1 MFKVKVT
8 IFALLSLLIIGS
20 LSVGINNNSSVS
32 AQEIPYGGR
41 LVAAFIDDVRTKC
54 TAHSDYMYTM
64 MGCILDQLIYDLTW
78 SYYRLEDSEVIADPP
93 APRFFLDWEVSE
105 DGQVWT
111 VHIPKNATF
120 HDGTP
125 VTAEDIKFTADYYCR
140 LPWNENM
147 IYGLNRTEVV
157 DDYTVRFY
165 TNYPRAVPPMEWAQV
180 LPKHIWEPYK
190 DDMLSCPNEEMI
202 GSGPFKFKEWKRG
215 EYWWLEANENYWAGR
230 PYVDEVVLKVYPSVE
245 AAVLALKAGEVDMW
259 GYGGVPVSV
268 ALDLMKDPNIKVEVS
283 PGLGVLMM
291 GVNVHPNKTDPLARD
306 VRVRKAIA
314 YGIDYDTII
323 NLVYLGYGEKADSWI
338 YPELPSHNPNLPQY
352 EYNVTKAN
360 EILDEAGYLDTDGN
374 GIRNWEGG
382 EFIFDL
388 YIRSEDP
395 QRLRIAEIIKNSLKN
410 IGIQINIR
418 AVDYETLID
427 IIYNPQECIFDMF
440 LFADEPGPNP
450 EWIWDYCLSW
460 EPESYNAAGWINEE
474 FDELYYAA
482 LAEAN
487 LTKRDQIWWQMEEL
501 VAEELPYI
509 FIARP
514 YYLSPHRTDKFEG
527 FLTAMGGISSW
538 VFELTYL
545 NVHLKHAP
553 PTTPPTP
560 TPSPTPWIIT
570 GICIAIAI
578 GSIAYAAKIR
588 SRTRK
593 TSSS

>member
-8 IFALLSLLIIGS
+8 ISVLLSLLIIGS
-20 LSVGINNNSSVS
+20 LSVVINNNSSVS

-41 LVAAFIDDVRTKC
+41 LVAAFLTDVRTKC
-54 TAHSDYMYTM
+54 AAHSDWQYTGI
-64 MGCILDQLIYDLTW
+64 GCILNLLLYDMPW
-78 SYYRLEDSEVIADPP
+78 RYFRVEDSNVIADPP
-93 APRFFLDWEVSE
+93 VPQFFLDWEVSE
-105 DGQVWT
+105 DGRVWT

-125 VTAEDIKFTADYYCR
+125 VTAEDVKFTADYYCR
-140 LPWNENM
+140 LPWNEYM
-147 IYGLNRTEVV
+147 IVGLNRTEVV
-157 DDYTVRFY
+157 DDYTIRFY
-165 TNYPRAVPPMEWAQV
+165 MNYPRAMPPMEFSCI

-190 DDMLSCPNEEMI
+190 DDLTQCPNEGVI
-202 GSGPFKFKEWKRG
+202 GSGPFKLKEWKPD

-230 PYVDEVVLKVYPSVE
+230 PYVDEVVLKIYPSVE

-259 GYGGVPVSV
+259 GYGGVSV
-268 ALDLMKDPNIKVEVS
+268 AIALDLMKDPNIKVEVC

-291 GVNVHPNKTDPLARD
+291 GVNCHPNKTDPLARD
-306 VRVRKAIA
+306 VRVRKAVA

-323 NLVYLGYGEKADSWI
+323 NLAYLGYAEKADSWI

-360 EILDEAGYLDTDGN
+360 EILDAAGYLDTDGN

-388 YIRSEDP
+388 YCGSEDP
-395 QRLRIAEIIKNSLKN
+395 QRVRIAEIIKDSLKN
-410 IGIQINIR
+410 IGIQINVK
-418 AVDYETLID
+418 AVDYDTLID
-427 IIYNPQECIFDMF
+427 IMYTPDQSLYDMC
-440 LFADEPGPNP
+440 LWGEEPGPNP
-450 EWIWDYCLSW
+450 EWIWDMAKSW
-460 EPESYNAAGWINEE
+460 EPGSWNSAGWINEE

-482 LAEAN
+482 AGAAN
-487 LTKRDQIWWQMEEL
+487 LTERDRIWWQMQEL
-501 VAEELPYI
+501 IAEELPYI
-509 FIARP
+509 LIARP
-514 YYLSPHRTDKFEG
+514 DYLSPHRIDKFEG
-527 FLTAMGGISSW
+527 FITAMGGVSSW
-538 VFELTYL
+538 VNGLSYL
-545 NVHLKHAP
+545 YVHLKHAP

-578 GSIAYAAKIR
+578 GSIAYAAKTR